1 MTVRDLKERLEDF
14 DDDLEV
20 AIGRYDTDT
29 DGNPED
35 FLNYYVE
42 ESDIYEARV
51 YMESIGRAVDTLV
64 IYN

>member
-20 AIGRYDTDT
+20 AIGRYDTDM

-51 YMESIGRAVDTLV
+51 YIESSGRTVDTLV